1 MKRKYLSIIMACGLV
16 LGLAGGSSATVA
28 AADKSED
35 KETVDAKDVSNAEGE
50 QVTLEF
56 INGSS
61 EEQYVAWLDEII
73 ANFEEANPNVKVEVQ
88 RVSIDSFNQTVM
100 TRFAAGD
107 VPDLFTFSENDID
120 DMVPSGYVMD
130 LSESKYVANYAE
142 GMLDSLSLDG
152 KVYALP
158 ISNDFMCVT
167 YNKTV
172 FEDAGITE
180 VPDTWSGFLEVCQK
194 LQDAGVVP
202 IASGFSEQWVVNG
215 TSQTTYCAEVLGNG
229 GPALSEMVDR
239 TYKFSEV
246 EQWREFFAKLQGIYP
261 FMNNDPFGTDQNTCY
276 SMLANGEAAMILNGT
291 WTITNSIAMNPDGD
305 FGIFALP
312 VSEDP
317 EENKMPMCPPAG
329 GFAVSAE
336 TTHKEEALSF
346 LEYLTSPESASL
358 YAEKGA
364 GIPIVQGVDTSS
376 LTGGFKDAADIMN
389 SGDVQIISSKSFPSA
404 NEDSFINNIS
414 TFFLDDCEDIDGALE
429 SLDEEFDNLAK

>member
-35 KETVDAKDVSNAEGE
+35 KETVDAKDVSNAESE
-50 QVTLEF
+50 QVILEF

-130 LSESKYVANYAE
+130 LSESKNVANYAE

-246 EQWREFFAKLQGIYP
+246 EQWREFFA
-261 FMNNDPFGTDQNTCY
+261 
-276 SMLANGEAAMILNGT
+276 
-291 WTITNSIAMNPDGD
+291 
-305 FGIFALP
+305 
-312 VSEDP
+312 
-317 EENKMPMCPPAG
+317 
-329 GFAVSAE
+329 
-336 TTHKEEALSF
+336 
-346 LEYLTSPESASL
+346 
-358 YAEKGA
+358 
-364 GIPIVQGVDTSS
+364 
-376 LTGGFKDAADIMN
+376 
-389 SGDVQIISSKSFPSA
+389 
-404 NEDSFINNIS
+404 
-414 TFFLDDCEDIDGALE
+414 
-429 SLDEEFDNLAK
+429 NL